1 MADAE
6 AASGGAA
13 AEEKENRDSSSAAA
27 AAAAWRDAQLKEVAE
42 RKASEYV

>member
-13 AEEKENRDSSSAAA
+13 EEEKENRDSSSAA

>member
-6 AASGGAA
+6 AASGGAG
-13 AEEKENRDSSSAAA
+13 AEEKENRDSSSA

-42 RKASEYV
+42 RKASDNV